1 MCRKSG
7 LSEDCIRVNGNP
19 YIFGESAERWH
30 AFVHI
35 AGKILRAKDRGEADG
50 IKIDHFTGVTGCLE
64 PFGEMYQNGMAKGFG
79 VGVENEANAVRTFIR
94 PFLESPGMPAAAHN
108 PR

>member
-1 MCRKSG
+1 
-7 LSEDCIRVNGNP
+7 
-19 YIFGESAERWH
+19 
-30 AFVHI
+30 
-35 AGKILRAKDRGEADG
+35 
-50 IKIDHFTGVTGCLE
+50 VTGCLE